1 MNVEEAQ
8 QLIDGVVSYV
18 MIYDSLEGAHFHD
31 YKIGWKD
38 SEDKFYVIA
47 STTWIRGGIEDG
59 TQDTGK
65 YYPSIVLNESEG
77 LHWHNLTIDW
87 NPNDEVVPQ
96 QSGGSVY
103 VTMTTSTDAILV
115 GSPNVTTEISST
127 ELNPVSTTYNN
138 TPSSGDTTTII
149 TYSDQVNTTI
159 TTTTPTTTTTTVI
172 TYYSN
177 GTSGS
182 SSLAPVITYE
192 TSQIVTSEI
201 VEDLSE
207 RKTYVNDILQAN
219 NAPII
224 YVLTTFIDGEGSHDH
239 LLYAGCALDTEGT
252 YVGRLCE
259 PITVPQANM
268 LINAQDSTYGY
279 VFFDSPNGNLSHY
292 HSYALKFNPNI
303 GEDGAFTISSLSQ
316 FDRLEGTGTT
326 IHKFKLS
333 GGFHEHDY
341 WMTPDEY
348 VLLVT
353 GNNIV
358 MQQRDLIHA
367 DLYTHEIT
375 VSYSGGVYN
384 VVSQTND
391 FDNHTTITYQ
401 GSIATGGAWEEYPI
415 LPGDHIHTTT
425 IDDSSVWPVPV

>member
-1 MNVEEAQ
+1 
-8 QLIDGVVSYV
+8 
-18 MIYDSLEGAHFHD
+18 
-31 YKIGWKD
+31 
-38 SEDKFYVIA
+38 
-47 STTWIRGGIEDG
+47 
-59 TQDTGK
+59 
-65 YYPSIVLNESEG
+65 
-77 LHWHNLTIDW
+77 
-87 NPNDEVVPQ
+87 
-96 QSGGSVY
+96 
-103 VTMTTSTDAILV
+103 
-115 GSPNVTTEISST
+115 
-127 ELNPVSTTYNN
+127 
-138 TPSSGDTTTII
+138 
-149 TYSDQVNTTI
+149 
-159 TTTTPTTTTTTVI
+159 
-172 TYYSN
+172 
-177 GTSGS
+177 
-182 SSLAPVITYE
+182 
-192 TSQIVTSEI
+192 
-201 VEDLSE
+201 
-207 RKTYVNDILQAN
+207 
-219 NAPII
+219 
-224 YVLTTFIDGEGSHDH
+224 
-239 LLYAGCALDTEGT
+239 
-252 YVGRLCE
+252 
-259 PITVPQANM
+259 M